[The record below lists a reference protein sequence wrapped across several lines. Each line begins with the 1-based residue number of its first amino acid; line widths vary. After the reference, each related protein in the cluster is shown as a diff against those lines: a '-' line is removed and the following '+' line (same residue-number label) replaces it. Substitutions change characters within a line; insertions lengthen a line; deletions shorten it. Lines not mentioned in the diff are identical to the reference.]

1 MSSCKIELI
10 KLLPEKDARQGQILD
25 IASQL
30 VQLVQLACSDG
41 IWLAWTR
48 TYNIISS
55 QIYSGSQQIEKREI
69 WSSFLP
75 SQASV
80 LEVIQQQQC

>member
-1 MSSCKIELI
+1 MLMSSCKIELI

-41 IWLAWTR
+41 IWLA
-48 TYNIISS
+48 
-55 QIYSGSQQIEKREI
+55 
-69 WSSFLP
+69 
-75 SQASV
+75 
-80 LEVIQQQQC
+80 